1 MDIQKQLDG
10 PNTATQIEMII
21 REGGRRVAIHRLAQ
35 GNSGRTL
42 VLCHAAPGS
51 GAFDPDPEQTRAR
64 EVTLLATDRP
74 GYGQSDPTSDTEW
87 ASVGAAADDVAA
99 ALDCLASGPVG
110 VAGWS
115 AGGRVALALAA
126 RRPDL
131 VDRVAVL
138 CTPAPNDQVQ
148 WIPPEHQA
156 GLDALRGL
164 APGAASAAL
173 GQQLAPL
180 IPNDASAADA
190 LGMLAASPADEAA
203 LAEPGARARLTRM
216 LSGAFAQGVTGLAS
230 DMVGYCLQPWGF
242 EPEAV
247 QAKTLLLYGSRDPV
261 AGPRH
266 GSWWQK
272 RLPNA
277 RLEVVPDAGHLLI
290 FAMWGRALSHLAP
303 GIGKNIKRKG

>member
-1 MDIQKQLDG
+1 MNEQTQHG
-10 PNTATQIEMII
+10 PVAGPQVDTII

-35 GNSGRTL
+35 GDSGRTVL
-42 VLCHAAPGS
+42 LCHIAPGS

-64 EVTLLATDRP
+64 GVTLLAADRP
-74 GYGQSDPTSDTEW
+74 GYGQSDPVSDAEW
-87 ASVGAAADDVAA
+87 ASVGAAADDLAA
-99 ALDCLASGPVG
+99 VVDRLASGPVG

-131 VDRVAVL
+131 VDRVVVL
-138 CTPAPNDQVQ
+138 GTPAPNDQVA
-148 WIPPEHQA
+148 WIPPEQQA
-156 GLDALRGL
+156 ALEQLRGL
-164 APGAASAAL
+164 SPGAARAAL
-173 GQQLAPL
+173 SQQLAPL
-180 IPNDASAADA
+180 IPRDAGATQA
-190 LGMLAASPADEAA
+190 LLAAGPADEAA
-203 LAEPGARARLTRM
+203 LALPGAHARLTHM
-216 LSGAFAQGVTGLAS
+216 LENAFAQGVIGMAS
-230 DMVGYCLQPWGF
+230 DLAGYCLQPWGF

-261 AGPRH
+261 AGQRH

-290 FAMWGRALSHLAP
+290 VAMWGRALSHLAP
-303 GIGKNIKRKG
+303 GTGKNVKRKT